1 MIRSTLPLPALVA
14 SVKQALAEAHPN
26 ILIKFETLASQVEK
40 SLLRERLMAT
50 LSGFFG
56 ALAGLL
62 ATIGLYGVM
71 SYMVARRRNEIRHP
85 DGPWRGSR
93 LVVRLVLREAVVLLG
108 AGVLV
113 GLALAAAAARAT
125 ASLLFGLQ
133 PGDPAT
139 LAAAAA
145 GLCAV
150 GVLAS
155 YLPARRASRL
165 EPTVV
170 LREE

>member
-1 MIRSTLPLPALVA
+1 
-14 SVKQALAEAHPN
+14 
-26 ILIKFETLASQVEK
+26 
-40 SLLRERLMAT
+40 
-50 LSGFFG
+50 
-56 ALAGLL
+56 
-62 ATIGLYGVM
+62 
-71 SYMVARRRNEIRHP
+71 MVARRRNEIGIRMALGA
-85 DGPWRGSR
+85 DRA
-93 LVVRLVLREAVVLLG
+93 LVVRLVLREAIVLLG
-108 AGVLV
+108 AGTIV
-113 GLALAAAAARAT
+113 GLVLAAAAARAT

-139 LAAAAA
+139 LAAAVAVL
-145 GLCAV
+145 GAV

>member
-1 MIRSTLPLPALVA
+1 M
-14 SVKQALAEAHPN
+14 
-26 ILIKFETLASQVEK
+26 
-40 SLLRERLMAT
+40 
-50 LSGFFG
+50 
-56 ALAGLL
+56 
-62 ATIGLYGVM
+62 
-71 SYMVARRRNEIRHP
+71 
-85 DGPWRGSR
+85 
-93 LVVRLVLREAVVLLG
+93 LLG

-139 LAAAAA
+139 LAVAAAA
-145 GLCAV
+145 LCAV

>member
-1 MIRSTLPLPALVA
+1 
-14 SVKQALAEAHPN
+14 
-26 ILIKFETLASQVEK
+26 
-40 SLLRERLMAT
+40 
-50 LSGFFG
+50 
-56 ALAGLL
+56 
-62 ATIGLYGVM
+62 M
-71 SYMVARRRNEIRHP
+71 SYMVARRRNEIGIRMALGA
-85 DGPWRGSR
+85 DRA
-93 LVVRLVLREAVVLLG
+93 LVVRLVLREAIVLLG
-108 AGVLV
+108 AGTIV
-113 GLALAAAAARAT
+113 GLVLAAAAARAT

-139 LAAAAA
+139 LAAAVAVL
-145 GLCAV
+145 GAV